1 MNVIF
6 KSKETETDIINEII
20 TLAKSQ
26 GISQGELAT
35 RAGIRQETLSRARKN
50 STLRFSTV
58 QQLAQIVGLSCKLVP
73 DNSVAAKVQEGTLF
87 PTPGN

>member
-1 MNVIF
+1 M
-6 KSKETETDIINEII
+6 TESGIINEII
-20 TLAKSQ
+20 TTAKIQ

-58 QQLAQIVGLSCKLVP
+58 QQLAQIVGLQLKLIA
-73 DNSVAAKVQEGTLF
+73 DNPVADKIQEGTLF
-87 PTPGN
+87 PTPSASS

>member
-1 MNVIF
+1 MNE
-6 KSKETETDIINEII
+6 SDIINEII

-58 QQLAQIVGLSCKLVP
+58 QQLAQIVGLSCRLVP
-73 DNSVAAKVQEGTLF
+73 DNPVASKVQEGTLF
-87 PTPGN
+87 PTPGD